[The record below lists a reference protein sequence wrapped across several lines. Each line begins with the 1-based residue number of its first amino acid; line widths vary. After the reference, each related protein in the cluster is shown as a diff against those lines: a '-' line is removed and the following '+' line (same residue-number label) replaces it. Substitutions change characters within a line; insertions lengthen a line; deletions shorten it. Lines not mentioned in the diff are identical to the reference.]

1 MLGGGGEPCTLC
13 SKRVYPAERI
23 NTVSGRVYHK
33 TCFVCTKCTRKLTPS
48 QCCED
53 GVTGRLYCEAHY
65 RQLAALAVPQLVPNG
80 TAAARIVEAGD
91 AACDGEA
98 EQQDIDAAT
107 PAGELVGGD
116 DDQSEDW
123 AADVDADEAGG
134 EAESESRAEG
144 EAGVVRVRVGASS
157 SSSTS

>member
-1 MLGGGGEPCTLC
+1 ML
-13 SKRVYPAERI
+13 VQAER
-23 NTVSGRVYHK
+23 SGERGV
-33 TCFVCTKCTRKLTPS
+33 VGER
-48 QCCED
+48 D
-53 GVTGRLYCEAHY
+53 GRPRAGQPAPAGAAEA
-65 RQLAALAVPQLVPNG
+65 AAHPRAVLIVHFAHPQLVPNG

-157 SSSTS
+157 SSSTT